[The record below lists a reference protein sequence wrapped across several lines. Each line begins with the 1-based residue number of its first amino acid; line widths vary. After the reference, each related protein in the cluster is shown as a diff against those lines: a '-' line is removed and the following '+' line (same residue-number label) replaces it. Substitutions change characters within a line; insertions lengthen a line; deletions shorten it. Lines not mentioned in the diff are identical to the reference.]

1 MPIFFKEQTA
11 EIVGIVKTDFRCRF
25 RDVHRSVRQKTVGF
39 LKAETVHIFQRDYMA
54 EAVRAVFAEER
65 ISGLALWQMF
75 DARSYGSEG
84 PDIRGK
90 PRLQLCRRPR

>member
-1 MPIFFKEQTA
+1 M
-11 EIVGIVKTDFRCRF
+11 
-25 RDVHRSVRQKTVGF
+25 
-39 LKAETVHIFQRDYMA
+39 HIFQRDYMA